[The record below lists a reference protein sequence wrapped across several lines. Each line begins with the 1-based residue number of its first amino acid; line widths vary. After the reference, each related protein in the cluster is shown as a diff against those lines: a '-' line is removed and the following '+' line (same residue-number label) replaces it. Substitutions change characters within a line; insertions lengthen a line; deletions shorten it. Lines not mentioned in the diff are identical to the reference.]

1 MKKRIYLLLLSVTV
15 IFFSCKDKTD
25 KFAEQLFTDVEI
37 TGALKLCID
46 SAALHTID
54 ALYNKELGYSYSD
67 SLSRLNLPETA
78 KNVKDTLLIH
88 GFETRIN
95 TFNDSLNIAAGRC
108 GEFLMRSFWRPT
120 IDSIK
125 FPVPNAILRGGANAI
140 TNFVKQNYQTEF
152 VSVLV
157 NNLLA
162 VQLNTF
168 VISEWNNLQNEYRL
182 ITGNYSSID
191 ILTPTAQKMVA
202 DFFIKM
208 ALREADIR
216 KDPALRGSP
225 NGLFYRVFDF

>member
-15 IFFSCKDKTD
+15 IFFSCKDKKD

-37 TGALKLCID
+37 SVALKQCID
-46 SAALHTID
+46 SAALHTIN
-54 ALYNKELGYSYSD
+54 ALYDKKLGYSYSD
-67 SLSRLNLPETA
+67 PLCRLNFPESA
-78 KNVKDTLLIH
+78 NNVIDTLIKYD
-88 GFETRIN
+88 FKTRIN
-95 TFNDSLNIAAGRC
+95 TLTDSLNSAAGRC
-108 GEFLMRSFWRPT
+108 GELLMRTFWRTT

-125 FPVPNAILRGGANAI
+125 FPVPNAILRGGDNAI

-152 VSVLV
+152 VSILV

-162 VQLNTF
+162 AQLNTF
-168 VISEWNNLQNEYRL
+168 VINEWNNLQNEYRI

-202 DFFIKM
+202 DFFRKM

-216 KDPALRGSP
+216 KNPTLRGGS
-225 NGLFYRVFDF
+225 NGLFYRVFIF